1 MWNYYVIIQ
10 EICYTPEYTNR
21 PAKVAK
27 GAFQCYYLPYNLHQH
42 HPLFSLHQWCMSPK
56 SSPVQMSPQHKSSH
70 LAFLSEC
77 SLKAPRGSS
86 GTTTEKYTLVA
97 SIEKSH
103 IANSEF
109 TVLKKL
115 IYFLKSYN
123 TVNCLKWIMLGSD
136 DSLHSSLSYIF
147 SLFSPHSHN

>member
-97 SIEKSH
+97 SIEKSYCKFRIH
-103 IANSEF
+103 SIEKINIF
-109 TVLKKL
+109 LKVTVLW
-115 IYFLKSYN
+115 
-123 TVNCLKWIMLGSD
+123 TVENELCWDQSD